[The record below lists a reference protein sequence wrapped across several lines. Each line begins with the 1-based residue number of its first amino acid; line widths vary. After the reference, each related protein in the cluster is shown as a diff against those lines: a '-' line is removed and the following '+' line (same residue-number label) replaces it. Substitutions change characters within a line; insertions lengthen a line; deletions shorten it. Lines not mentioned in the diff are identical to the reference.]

1 MTDKNNGHDHES
13 QGRLREGV
21 DSVVTIASDA
31 VDTSREKAR
40 ELAHQ
45 TAHVAEANPLG
56 IVAGGIALGALVGAV
71 LPRSAK
77 EKELLAPI
85 GKRLSATAVA
95 AFAAARES
103 GKSEFQNLGLTK
115 GGAKEQVKTLVQNV
129 AGAAATAGKAA
140 ASAGKKE
147 LSQGADDTNATPNVA

>member
-1 MTDKNNGHDHES
+1 MTDKNNGHDEL
-13 QGRLREGV
+13 QGRLRDGV

-45 TAHVAEANPLG
+45 TAHVAETNPLG
-56 IVAGGIALGALVGAV
+56 IIAGGIAFGALVGAV
-71 LPRSAK
+71 LPRSQK
-77 EKELLAPI
+77 EKELLAPV
-85 GKRLSATAVA
+85 GKRLGATAVA

-115 GGAKEQVKTLVQNV
+115 GGAKDQVKTLVQNV

-147 LSQGADDTNATPNVA
+147 LSHANEQSATPTTAA

>member
-1 MTDKNNGHDHES
+1 MTDKNNGHDEH

-31 VDTSREKAR
+31 VDTSRDKAR

-71 LPRSAK
+71 LPRSQK
-77 EKELLAPI
+77 EKELLAPV
-85 GKRLSATAVA
+85 GKRLGATAVA

-103 GKSEFQNLGLTK
+103 GKSEFQNLGLTT
-115 GGAKEQVKTLVQNV
+115 GGAKDQVKTLVQTV

-147 LSQGADDTNATPNVA
+147 LSQANEQSATSSTAA

>member
-1 MTDKNNGHDHES
+1 MTDNTNGHDHDNK
-13 QGRLREGV
+13 GALRDGV

-31 VDTSREKAR
+31 VETSREKAR

-45 TAHVAEANPLG
+45 TAHAAEANPLG
-56 IVAGGIALGALVGAV
+56 IVVGGIALGALVGAV
-71 LPRSAK
+71 LPRSQK
-77 EKELLAPI
+77 EKELLAPL
-85 GKRLSATAVA
+85 GKRLGATAVA

-103 GKSEFQNLGLTK
+103 GKSELQNIGLTK
-115 GGAKEQVKTLVQNV
+115 GGAKDQVKTLLGNV

-147 LSQGADDTNATPNVA
+147 LRHASEQSDAA